1 MAEEYKKDFLVQSQI
16 IRDLSHDE
24 YFLLSKLCFFS
35 NCLFNVGLYNVRQ
48 HYFETKEYLS
58 YPSNCEIAK
67 TNENFKFLQAGIA
80 QQTLK
85 KVDFAMKS
93 FFALLKLKLAG
104 EYDKDVHL
112 PRYRKKGG
120 LFSLTLSTNAIH
132 IKGGLLALPVSRT
145 FKKVFRPKKT
155 TLSVPTNLLDKKIQE
170 ARITPIYDGKFFKI
184 DYVYEAEPE
193 PKHLNPENKL
203 AIDVGLE
210 NLATCVTTTGASFIM
225 DGRKL
230 KSINQLWNKKVAKFK
245 SILDKQAHGKKHGS
259 SKRIA
264 RLSIKRNNRTKDIL
278 NKTARYIVNYCIAND
293 IGMIVCGCNKE
304 QKQGIKLGRTNQD
317 FVQIEFSRLRH
328 QLANI
333 CARYGIRYIEQE
345 ESYTSKAS
353 CLDLDEI
360 PVFDPDDES
369 THEFSGKRVKR
380 GLYRFADGRVANA
393 DVNGAANIL
402 RKSKQKFDFGQL
414 CRGLL
419 ASPSRIRVG

>member
-1 MAEEYKKDFLVQSQI
+1 MAKENKKDFLVQSQI
-16 IRDLSHDE
+16 IRNLSHDE

-48 HYFETKEYLS
+48 HYFETKKYLS
-58 YPSNCEIAK
+58 YPSNCKIAK

-85 KVDFAMKS
+85 KVDLAMKS

-104 EYDKDVHL
+104 EYDKDVRL
-112 PRYRKKGG
+112 PHYRKKGG

-132 IKGGLLALPVSRT
+132 IKNGQLALPFSRT
-145 FKKVFRPKKT
+145 FKKVFCPKKT
-155 TLSVPTNLLDKKIQE
+155 TLPVPANLLNKKIQE
-170 ARITPIYDGKFFKI
+170 VRITSIYDGKFFKI

-193 PKHLNPENKL
+193 SKHLNPENKL
-203 AIDVGLE
+203 AIDIGLE
-210 NLATCVTTTGASFIM
+210 NLATCITTTGASFIM

-230 KSINQLWNKKVAKFK
+230 KSINQLWNKKIAKFK
-245 SILDKQAHGKKHGS
+245 SILDKQAHGKRHGS

-264 RLSIKRNNRTKDIL
+264 CLNIKRNNRTKDIL
-278 NKTARYIVNYCIAND
+278 NKTARYIVNYCIAHD
-293 IGMIVCGCNKE
+293 IGTIICGCNKE
-304 QKQGIKLGRTNQD
+304 QKQGIELGNTNQD
-317 FVQIEFSRLRH
+317 FVQVEFSRLRR
-328 QLANI
+328 QLTNI
-333 CARYGIRYIEQE
+333 CKRYGIQYIEQE

-360 PVFDPDDES
+360 PVFDPDDK
-369 THEFSGKRVKR
+369 TVHTFSGKRVKR
-380 GLYRFADGRVANA
+380 GLYRFADGRTANA
-393 DVNGAANIL
+393 DINGAANIL
-402 RKSKQKFDFGQL
+402 RKSKQKFDFEQL